1 MLGFILT
8 IIGWVLLGIL
18 GIILGILL
26 FVLFSAI
33 RYQIDGEKRESLTG
47 QVKITWLLWIL
58 SVQIRYQQGLS
69 LQAALL
75 GHTIWQM
82 GGQQPEKEK
91 KRLRPGRG
99 PGGSK
104 PEKKGSWPEELLE
117 EKEDWSEETSE
128 EKENWPGETSEE
140 RENWPGETSEEKEP
154 PPGEPSQEKEAPPE
168 EALKGKK
175 GRRKADS
182 GEKKKIRFSFSAFC
196 DKLKQGKDKLSDL
209 REKWE
214 CLTAFLSDPE
224 NQRSAK
230 LILRQIKK
238 CVLHLLPRKG
248 KGELTFGLEDPY
260 LMGKALSLAAL
271 AYPFTHGILTL
282 HPVFDQKLLEG
293 ELHVKGHIRIGVLL
307 GYVLRLLFDGN
318 IRRRLWKLIRRK

>member
-69 LQAALL
+69 LRAALL

-91 KRLRPGRG
+91 KRQRPGRG

-117 EKEDWSEETSE
+117 EKEDW
-128 EKENWPGETSEE
+128 PGDL
-140 RENWPGETSEEKEP
+140 SEEKEP